1 MLSLTND
8 LSKSFRLK
16 SARNTAREERNTH
29 VVPFLL
35 RRVSRLVFWGVVVA
49 ARRGGVLLEEEEKIK
64 KNTNELFKDL
74 SRRRGEKEG
83 QRRGKEEERFKQ
95 KSFRE
100 RSATKRTTTT
110 KERDFETKNAFEKR
124 IGRKRDD
131 D

>member
-1 MLSLTND
+1 M
-8 LSKSFRLK
+8 
-16 SARNTAREERNTH
+16 
-29 VVPFLL
+29 
-35 RRVSRLVFWGVVVA
+35 
-49 ARRGGVLLEEEEKIK
+49 LEEEEKIK

-74 SRRRGEKEG
+74 SRRGEKEG

-100 RSATKRTTTT
+100 RSATKRTTAT

>member
-1 MLSLTND
+1 M
-8 LSKSFRLK
+8 
-16 SARNTAREERNTH
+16 
-29 VVPFLL
+29 
-35 RRVSRLVFWGVVVA
+35 
-49 ARRGGVLLEEEEKIK
+49 LEEEEKIK

-74 SRRRGEKEG
+74 SRRGEKEG
-83 QRRGKEEERFKQ
+83 QKRRGKEEERFKQ

>member
-74 SRRRGEKEG
+74 SRRGEKEG